1 MSRVA
6 VTGGRD
12 YADEA
17 WVFTVLDAA
26 RQRLGLTVLVHGGA
40 SGLDT
45 LADRWAKRR
54 NVPAEL
60 YPAKWRQWGKSAEP
74 RRNQQMVES
83 TPDVLIAFKGGR
95 GTDHMKSVARYAGVR
110 VVEVR

>member
-17 WVFTVLDAA
+17 WVETVLDAA

-40 SGLDT
+40 PGLDT

-54 NVPAEL
+54 KVPAEV
-60 YPAKWRQWGKSAEP
+60 YPAEWRRWGRSAGP
-74 RRNQQMVES
+74 RRNQQMVD
-83 TPDVLIAFKGGR
+83 TAPDVLIAFRGGR
-95 GTDHMKSVARYAGVR
+95 GTDNMKSVARYAGVR
-110 VVEVR
+110 VIEVR